1 MMFILL
7 VPSQRVK
14 AVLGITQHQLS
25 TASLSAP
32 PSKSNT
38 KLQQVTAKHEPFFTS
53 CRLWT
58 TCKRPGCSSSQTTLC
73 ATCRCPIHGPSP
85 VPNFERTPPNSGS
98 ASSSTSVAGGLASS
112 RHPVFRPQPI
122 GHLGPAET
130 LQHGLTHPAAAPPS
144 VQVTR
149 YAANQLRQQ
158 GWDPSALSEPPQQPP
173 DPTLPTNEVGPP
185 IFHRGWQRAA
195 TQATHTAMQTELFQ
209 TLGPASQAMMA
220 SQSGPFGSRTFTTI
234 LYTGPRVSKP
244 LFPHLLLRRLRLPLP
259 LTESRCRCRRV
270 LDPLGDH
277 RAACPWFGALRSR
290 GCPLERAAARICRE
304 AGAKVS
310 TNTPHRPQHMSN

>member
-130 LQHGLTHPAAAPPS
+130 LQHGLTYPAAAPPS
-144 VQVTR
+144 VQATR

-234 LYTGPRVSKP
+234 LYTEDLAYPSH
-244 LFPHLLLRRLRLPLP
+244 F
-259 LTESRCRCRRV
+259 
-270 LDPLGDH
+270 
-277 RAACPWFGALRSR
+277 F
-290 GCPLERAAARICRE
+290 RICSLDVF
-304 AGAKVS
+304 VS
-310 TNTPHRPQHMSN
+310 HCH